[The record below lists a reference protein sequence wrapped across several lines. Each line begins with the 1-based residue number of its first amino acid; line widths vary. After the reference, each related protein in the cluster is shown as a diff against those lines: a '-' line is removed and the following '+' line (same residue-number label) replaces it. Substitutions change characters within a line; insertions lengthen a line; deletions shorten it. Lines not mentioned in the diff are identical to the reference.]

1 MAFCGRQSIENLNK
15 IVNNIQNHKMSKY
28 LDMFWAIYVCSEIN
42 EKKKPKNDDHE
53 LHPKINYI

>member
-1 MAFCGRQSIENLNK
+1 
-15 IVNNIQNHKMSKY
+15 MSKY